1 MSQGTPLEG
10 AAIERQRRSQKALYV
25 TIGVLSLVL
34 TLVAVFLVE
43 IGLQRSVVLPVL
55 IALAAVQ
62 VLMQAFLFMHL
73 RGSRHLYSYFF
84 LAGLSLAVL
93 IGTCLMILIQRWA

>member
-1 MSQGTPLEG
+1 MSQETPLMPQG
-10 AAIERQRRSQKALYV
+10 AERSQKALYI

-43 IGLQRSVVLPVL
+43 IGLQRPVVLPIL
-55 IALAAVQ
+55 IALAIVQ

-73 RGSRHLYSYFF
+73 RGSRHVYTYFF

-93 IGTCLMILIQRWA
+93 IGTCLMVLIQQWA

>member
-1 MSQGTPLEG
+1 MSQETPLLPANAG
-10 AAIERQRRSQKALYV
+10 RSQKALYI

-43 IGLQRSVVLPVL
+43 IGLQASIALPVL
-55 IALAAVQ
+55 IALAIVQ

-73 RGSRHLYSYFF
+73 RGSRHVYTYFF
-84 LAGLSLAVL
+84 VGGLTLAVL
-93 IGTCLMILIQRWA
+93 IGTSLMVLIQQWA